1 MSNEFNHKRRYSS
14 YFMAPLWIALALCGC
29 VLAFLLGSYLVTD
42 EWAKQDKDTLTE
54 SPLERAAD
62 GVKHDRI
69 EFSVYRNL
77 LHAGLTNQDSRPAA
91 FDSIRDVLGYGGAF
105 ADDLKAD
112 LKAMAPQ
119 VVMATTT
126 NQAGVSAG
134 DSLGD
139 DLKAIGLAVA
149 TRQKLDPRQINE
161 SKVSCYSADAC
172 KDAKTLVTL
181 LRARGYD
188 VRDPDVSS
196 RAEDN
201 SADGAEIMYNAK
213 VIRVALMDPKPTQSA
228 AAPPAPGPK
237 PHPGK
242 AAHRAVKKPVQTA
255 DRQVQTADR

>member
-1 MSNEFNHKRRYSS
+1 MLSESHHKRRSS
-14 YFMAPLWIALALCGC
+14 RYFLAPLWMALALCAC
-29 VLAFLLGSYLVTD
+29 VLAFLLGGYMVTD

-62 GVKHDRI
+62 GVKHDRL

-77 LHAGLTNQDSRPAA
+77 LHAALTDQDSRPAA
-91 FDSIRDVLGYGGAF
+91 FNSIRDVLGFGGAF

-119 VVMATTT
+119 VVMVTTA
-126 NQAGVSAG
+126 NPAGVSAG

-139 DLKAIGLAVA
+139 DLKSIGLSVA
-149 TRQKLDPRQINE
+149 TRQKLDPAQINA

-181 LRARGYD
+181 LRARGYE
-188 VRDPDVSS
+188 VGDPDASS

-201 SADGAEIMYNAK
+201 SADGAEIIYNAK
-213 VIRVALMDPKPTQSA
+213 VIRVALMDPKPSQSA
-228 AAPPAPGPK
+228 ASTSAPPPQAPTRPRRT
-237 PHPGK
+237 
-242 AAHRAVKKPVQTA
+242 AHHVVKRPVQTA
-255 DRQVQTADR
+255 NR